1 MPLPRLC
8 CFALLLVAVALSRP
22 LPLLCMNTT
31 TTKPV
36 CSPLLSSASPPESVF
51 WKRVHVRC
59 SGAVLTSRCG
69 RMCYVSAQECPK
81 NVERAICNALLR
93 FPLEQLV
100 VHQGAYCKDAGLP
113 TNADCPCAELAN
125 WTTAANESAAFAAGL
140 LPDTVFTWVHY
151 AVGALAPSPSPPSS
165 LHTHN

>member
-1 MPLPRLC
+1 MRTRTC
-8 CFALLLVAVALSRP
+8 ALR
-22 LPLLCMNTT
+22 
-31 TTKPV
+31 
-36 CSPLLSSASPPESVF
+36 
-51 WKRVHVRC
+51 
-59 SGAVLTSRCG
+59 
-69 RMCYVSAQECPK
+69 AQECPK

-151 AVGALAPSPSPPSS
+151 AVGALAPSPSH
-165 LHTHN
+165 HTHRSLSLSLSNTLTIRLFD